1 MKIKCIRCGK
11 EYDTD
16 TKEKYI
22 CTSCIKEI
30 IRNNGNLAEEYV
42 SLTSFKDCKNCESH
56 NKPGTEEPCKSCRY
70 FSNWSLNWGN

>member
-16 TKEKYI
+16 IKEKYI

-30 IRNNGNLAEEYV
+30 IQNNGNLAEEYT
-42 SLTSFKDCKNCESH
+42 SLVTFKNCKNCQ
-56 NKPGTEEPCKSCRY
+56 NAKKNGTEEPCKSCSFY
-70 FSNWSLNWGN
+70 SNWVLNWNN